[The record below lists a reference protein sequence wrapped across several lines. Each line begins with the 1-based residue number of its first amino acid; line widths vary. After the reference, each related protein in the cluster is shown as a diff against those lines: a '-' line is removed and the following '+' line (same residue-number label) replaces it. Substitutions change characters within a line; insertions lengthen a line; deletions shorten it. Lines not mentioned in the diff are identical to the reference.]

1 MVPNLIPSHEERQA
15 APREPLAAIHYM
27 VEPSIDPKTNGRFGE
42 IDVLAASDPHDPAA
56 QKRLYY
62 RVYGRAKEGGRGELR
77 SAGPVTLGKS
87 VVAFGGTPNMPMTIS
102 FSVDDYIPSG
112 VEREICVPVDLP
124 TGKMDQGIAACR
136 LEMTVGG
143 ETKEVWLRKSVTLDP
158 PRPEIVTFK
167 DGAYALSFDADRKPL
182 GFELKLDDF
191 EVGFEPGTQQ
201 PTKFES
207 QVRLT
212 DRDAGIRD
220 ETHTIWMNHPLDHR
234 GYTFYQQRY
243 SPDFDDNMRPTGR
256 FQSIFQVATN
266 PGRPIIYTGC
276 LLVVLGTFVQF
287 YMRAGVF
294 TDGGKRERERAEARA
309 RAARESGEAPA
320 PARPD
325 EEPELL

>member
-1 MVPNLIPSHEERQA
+1 
-15 APREPLAAIHYM
+15 
-27 VEPSIDPKTNGRFGE
+27 
-42 IDVLAASDPHDPAA
+42 
-56 QKRLYY
+56 
-62 RVYGRAKEGGRGELR
+62 
-77 SAGPVTLGKS
+77 
-87 VVAFGGTPNMPMTIS
+87 
-102 FSVDDYIPSG
+102 
-112 VEREICVPVDLP
+112 
-124 TGKMDQGIAACR
+124 MDQGIAACR
-136 LEMTVGG
+136 LEMTVGD
-143 ETKEVWLRKSVTLDP
+143 ETKEIWLRRSVTLDP
-158 PRPEIVTFK
+158 PRPEVVTFR

-207 QVRLT
+207 KVRLT

-220 ETHTIWMNHPLDHR
+220 EPHTIWMNHPMDHR

-243 SPDFDDNMRPTGR
+243 SPDFDANMRPTGR

-309 RAARESGEAPA
+309 RARSAREQGHEPPA
-320 PARPD
+320 EKKA